1 MSGSERASRRR
12 KRSARA
18 KRTGPSKSAAKQAAS
33 GAKPKRATTRKR
45 AGKAARQTTRADKLT
60 RGGLWVIAAPS
71 GAGKTSLVRK
81 LLERDPRLRFSI
93 SYTTRKR
100 RKSEK
105 NQRDYF
111 FVEKPTFRKL
121 VARNAFLEY
130 AQVFD
135 NWYGTGREYV
145 DKVRDS
151 GYTVLLE
158 IDWQGAQQVRKRAP
172 DAQTVFILPP
182 NAAELERRLR
192 ARATDSDETIRR
204 RLRDSLGDMT
214 HWREFGH
221 LIVNDDFDAALGQLA
236 AVIGGADQS
245 HRTTLPAVRARAKAI
260 LRTAKRSSA
269 PATTRLE
276 NWSGKAI

>member
-1 MSGSERASRRR
+1 MSASDRAPRRA
-12 KRSARA
+12 KRSTGA
-18 KRTGPSKSAAKQAAS
+18 KRTGPSRSAAKRAAP
-33 GAKPKRATTRKR
+33 GAKPGRVE
-45 AGKAARQTTRADKLT
+45 AGKGARKVRPPSGRAAAGSA

-93 SYTTRKR
+93 SYTTREP

-111 FVEKPTFRKL
+111 FVKKPTFKKL
-121 VARNAFLEY
+121 VRRNAFLEY

-135 NWYGTGREYV
+135 NWYGTSRAYV
-145 DKVRDS
+145 NKVRDK

-172 DAQTVFILPP
+172 DAQTIFILPP
-182 NAAELERRLR
+182 NAAELARRLH
-192 ARATDSDETIRR
+192 ARDTDSEETIQR

-214 HWREFGH
+214 HWDEFNH

-236 AVIGGADQS
+236 DVIRGGDQS
-245 HRTTLPAVRARAKAI
+245 HRTALPAVRAKAKAI
-260 LRTAKRSSA
+260 LRTAIRSPGA
-269 PATTRLE
+269 GA
-276 NWSGKAI
+276 

>member
-1 MSGSERASRRR
+1 MTARRATPRATPTARSRKAPSGGTRA
-12 KRSARA
+12 
-18 KRTGPSKSAAKQAAS
+18 P
-33 GAKPKRATTRKR
+33 KPKATRRPKP
-45 AGKAARQTTRADKLT
+45 KQ

-81 LLERDPRLRFSI
+81 LLERDPKLRFSI
-93 SYTTRKR
+93 SYTTRPR

-111 FVEKPTFRKL
+111 FVKEPTFKKL
-121 VARNAFLEY
+121 VQRNAFLEY

-145 DKVRDS
+145 DKVRDK

-158 IDWQGAQQVRKRAP
+158 IDWQGAQQVRKRAR
-172 DAQTVFILPP
+172 DAQTIFILPP
-182 NAAELERRLR
+182 NAGELARRLR
-192 ARATDSDETIRR
+192 ARDTDSEETIQR

-214 HWREFGH
+214 HWDEFDH
-221 LIVNDDFDAALGQLA
+221 LIVNDDFEAALGELA
-236 AVIGGADQS
+236 DVIGGADQS
-245 HRTTLPAVRARAKAI
+245 HRTALPAVRARAKAI
-260 LRTAKRSSA
+260 LRTARRSSA
-269 PATTRLE
+269 SATMLE

>member
-1 MSGSERASRRR
+1 
-12 KRSARA
+12 
-18 KRTGPSKSAAKQAAS
+18 
-33 GAKPKRATTRKR
+33 
-45 AGKAARQTTRADKLT
+45 
-60 RGGLWVIAAPS
+60 VIAAPS

-93 SYTTRKR
+93 SYTTREP

-111 FVEKPTFRKL
+111 FVKKPTFKKL
-121 VARNAFLEY
+121 VRRNAFLEY

-135 NWYGTGREYV
+135 NWYGTSRAYV
-145 DKVRDS
+145 DKVRDK

-172 DAQTVFILPP
+172 DAQTIFILPP
-182 NAAELERRLR
+182 NAAELARRLH
-192 ARATDSDETIRR
+192 ARDTDSEETIQR

-214 HWREFGH
+214 HWDEFNH

-236 AVIGGADQS
+236 DVIRGGDQS
-245 HRTTLPAVRARAKAI
+245 HRTALPAVRARAKAI
-260 LRTAKRSSA
+260 LRTARRSPSA
-269 PATTRLE
+269 GT
-276 NWSGKAI
+276 

>member
-1 MSGSERASRRR
+1 MNVR
-12 KRSARA
+12 KRATKRA
-18 KRTGPSKSAAKQAAS
+18 KPRGRAAKARS
-33 GAKPKRATTRKR
+33 GRPSPQRKPKR
-45 AGKAARQTTRADKLT
+45 

-93 SYTTRKR
+93 SYTTREP

-105 NQRDYF
+105 NRRDYF
-111 FVEKPTFRKL
+111 FVQKPTFQKL

-135 NWYGTGREYV
+135 NWYGTNREYV
-145 DKVRDS
+145 DKVRDK

-158 IDWQGAQQVRKRAP
+158 IDWQGAQQVRKRAR
-172 DAQTVFILPP
+172 DAQTIFILPP

-192 ARATDSDETIRR
+192 ARATDSEATMRR
-204 RLRDSLGDMT
+204 RLRDSCSDMT
-214 HWREFGH
+214 HWSEFDH

-245 HRTTLPAVRARAKAI
+245 HRTALPSVRAAAEAI
-260 LRTAKRSSA
+260 LS
-269 PATTRLE
+269 
-276 NWSGKAI
+276 SGKNA